1 MRKALVIVAAVI
13 FSVSFIPEA
22 GATLIGVDF
31 GPSSLPSP
39 LNWTSVYAVGTYDNL
54 MDESGNVTGV
64 SLVVTDSIGGTFYY
78 AAAVD
83 PTTIPS
89 HSNSLADIGGN
100 LYRFNYSSL
109 PELELQFTGLES
121 GTVYD
126 VWVFGVRDATES
138 IMNQDVTIAGQGAP
152 ITFAQ
157 NADSQKMFVND
168 SQGSDSQNL
177 SAYAKSVTS
186 TAGGTITIKI
196 VGDVIDINGNNLY
209 AVAGVAIEPHETPPP
224 AAIPTLSEWGMI
236 ILSVLLALTA
246 VVLIRRR
253 RTAV

>member
-1 MRKALVIVAAVI
+1 MRKALVVVAAII
-13 FSVSFIPEA
+13 FSVSFILEA
-22 GATLIGVDF
+22 KATLVGVDF
-31 GPSSLPSP
+31 GPGGQQSPS
-39 LNWTSVYAVGTYDNL
+39 NWTSVSAEGTYNNL
-54 MDESGNVTGV
+54 MDENGNITDV
-64 SLVVTDSIGGTFYY
+64 SLVVTDSIGTAYHW

-100 LYRFNYSSL
+100 LYSFDYPSL
-109 PELELQFTGLES
+109 PELELQFTSLES

-126 VWVFGVRDATES
+126 VWVFGVRDGYFGMS
-138 IMNQDVTIAGQGAP
+138 QDVTIAGQGAP

-157 NADSQKMFVND
+157 IADSQKVFVND
-168 SQGSDSQNL
+168 SLGSNSQNL

-186 TAGGTITIKI
+186 TAGGTININI
-196 VGDVIDINGNNLY
+196 VGDVVESGYTLY

-246 VVLIRRR
+246 VVLMRRQR
-253 RTAV
+253 MVN